1 MVLSKGLRERM
12 HILLCW
18 GLMDLLSSS
27 SSSGKLCKHGESLT
41 MDFIKANPRHKIQCD
56 STEQIKS
63 SQALTYVNARC
74 TVLSH
79 VGFLGWAV

>member
-41 MDFIKANPRHKIQCD
+41 MDFIKANPWHKIQCD
-56 STEQIKS
+56 ST
-63 SQALTYVNARC
+63 
-74 TVLSH
+74 
-79 VGFLGWAV
+79 